1 VKPRS
6 TLLTS
11 PLSMADFI
19 LRLAFFAVAPF
30 AIVLAA
36 ELFPVRGALVDVGL
50 ALSVFALGEAPR
62 KFASRFR
69 PLGFLLK
76 EASPSRATTASSG
89 PAPLPTTMVYPL
101 LFPYWLVNR
110 EARQEFLMFAATRWQ
125 AFLILLAA

>member
-1 VKPRS
+1 
-6 TLLTS
+6 
-11 PLSMADFI
+11 MADFI

-76 EASPSRATTASSG
+76 EAFAFESYYREQRPR
-89 PAPLPTTMVYPL
+89 PLPTT
-101 LFPYWLVNR
+101 WCIR
-110 EARQEFLMFAATRWQ
+110 CSSRIGWSSRARQEFLMFRGYTLAS
-125 AFLILLAA
+125 FLILLAA